1 VRQFL
6 DAFAKTRPDMRVM
19 PEHFQEIREA
29 MGTPLGRDAG
39 LQYLK
44 AFVEEMKAS
53 GFVAK
58 SLERAGQADAV
69 IAPAEK

>member
-1 VRQFL
+1 
-6 DAFAKTRPDMRVM
+6 
-19 PEHFQEIREA
+19 

-44 AFVEEMKAS
+44 TFIEEMKAN

-69 IAPAEK
+69 IAPAVPAK

>member
-1 VRQFL
+1 
-6 DAFAKTRPDMRVM
+6 MRVM

-39 LQYLK
+39 LRYLK

-58 SLERAGQADAV
+58 SLARAGQADTV
-69 IAPAEK
+69 IAPAGN